1 MIIKKS
7 RLVPKHTHW
16 MSRLAFFTGIVIAG
30 NSIAQDMAY
39 VAPDVTIFE
48 SPEQV
53 FELPGSGDYIG
64 PDEIRKYNFNNIND
78 ILRNTPGVY
87 SREETGKG
95 ILPNISLRG
104 TATLRSAQLN
114 LLEDEINIAPA
125 PYSAP
130 DAYYAPITGKMRA
143 LEILKGTSQYRY
155 GPHSTGGAINY
166 VTTPIDLG
174 QRYYAS
180 AYYGSGDDVV
190 THDYFNYGV
199 SGNYGAVAILGEMYY
214 RNGGGRRDF
223 NIDPSGSTGARKSYG
238 SDELGDINR
247 IAPMVKLLW
256 QLPTQRNF
264 VFEAKYAYHDMNYN
278 QSYSGLTTADFNADP
293 FKQYVGLQFGEFN
306 TEQHTSYIKFNA
318 ELNNHVRNEITTFYN
333 FFTRDWFKFD
343 KAGGDGAEKFNSKA
357 YTSSNNGLNI
367 TKGLAAGA
375 ITYVNNDRSYASYGV
390 MNETDFTFNTNL
402 FGKSID
408 HELKVGFKY
417 AYDYIH
423 KDQQTHTFDMA
434 VGGTMTQRGA
444 HNNTIGVAA
453 KDDSMETSDAYVGYF
468 EEKMTINNFD
478 VMFGARYEAIEYFYR
493 KGATAD
499 ETTEWLYAFAPG
511 GGLVY
516 NHDDNWQWF
525 AGVYKGFNVPGPS
538 AARDGA
544 NNGNPVDKE
553 TSIAKEI
560 GVRYN
565 DSNFALS
572 AVGFHT
578 DFKDLIVLD
587 NSNSDS
593 EPENAGNVVT
603 KGLELQME
611 YQPPEAY
618 QFLPVGD
625 LSYYLTYTFT
635 NANLDGAASS
645 TNSKSS
651 LFGGGQDGSNVPYI
665 PDHRLSFGIDYDY
678 DKFDFGIN
686 VTYQSE
692 SYGTA
697 TETETEVFNGSPN
710 ARAGRI
716 DSYTLLNLVGGYDFN
731 ENFRL
736 QAGVNNATDLEYIAT
751 RHPSGARAGAPLTA
765 YVRGVARF

>member
-1 MIIKKS
+1 MIIRKS

-16 MSRLAFFTGIVIAG
+16 MSRLTFFTGILIAG
-30 NSIAQDMAY
+30 NTIAQDMTY
-39 VAPDVTIFE
+39 VAPDVTIFD

-53 FELPGSGDYIG
+53 FELPGSGEYIG
-64 PDEIRKYNFNNIND
+64 PEEIRKYNFNNIND
-78 ILRNTPGVY
+78 IIRNTPGVY

-95 ILPNISLRG
+95 VLPNISLRG

-130 DAYYAPITGKMRA
+130 DAYYAPITGKMHA
-143 LEILKGTSQYRY
+143 IEILKGTSQYRY

-174 QRYYAS
+174 KRYYAS
-180 AYYGSGDDVV
+180 AFYGSGDDVV

-199 SGNYGAVAILGEMYY
+199 SGNYGAVALLGEMYY
-214 RNGGGRRDF
+214 RTGGGRRDF
-223 NIDPSGSTGARKSYG
+223 NIDPTGSTGARKSYG
-238 SDELGDINR
+238 SDELGDIHR
-247 IAPMVKLLW
+247 VAPMVKLLW
-256 QLPTQRNF
+256 QLPTQRNL
-264 VFEAKYAYHDMNYN
+264 VLEAKYAYHDMNYN
-278 QSYSGLTTADFNADP
+278 QSYSGQSTGDFRINP
-293 FKQYVGLQFGEFN
+293 HEQYVVMQFGEFN
-306 TEQHTSYIKFNA
+306 TEQHTSYLKLNA
-318 ELNNHVRNEITTFYN
+318 ELNDIIRNETTVFYN
-333 FFTRDWFKFD
+333 FFTRDWYKFD
-343 KAGGDGAEKFNSKA
+343 KIGGEGAEKFNSKA
-357 YTSSNNGLNI
+357 YIGDHR
-367 TKGLAAGA
+367 KVARGELAATDV
-375 ITYVNNDRSYASYGV
+375 TYVNNDRSYASYGV
-390 MNETDFTFNTNL
+390 MNETDFTFNTNF

-423 KDQQTHTFDMA
+423 KDQQTHTFSMA
-434 VGGTMTQRGA
+434 NGGTMTQTA
-444 HNNTIGVAA
+444 IAA
-453 KDDSMETSDAYVGYF
+453 KDDSMETADAYVGYF
-468 EEKMTINNFD
+468 EEKMSINNFD

-499 ETTEWLYAFAPG
+499 DEKEMLYAFAPG

-560 GVRYN
+560 GARYN
-565 DSNFALS
+565 DPNWAISV
-572 AVGFHT
+572 VGFHT

-603 KGLELQME
+603 KGIELSMD
-611 YQPPEAY
+611 YLPPEEY

-635 NANLDGAASS
+635 NANLDGAARS

-651 LFGGGQDGSNVPYI
+651 LFGGGSDGSNVPYI
-665 PDHRLSFGIDYDY
+665 PDHRLAFGIDYDY
-678 DKFDFGIN
+678 NKFDFGARL
-686 VTYQSE
+686 TYQSE

-716 DSYTLLNLVGGYDFN
+716 DSYTLLHFVGGYDFN
-731 ENFRL
+731 DNFRL

-765 YVRGVARF
+765 YIKGVARF